1 MVSRSAEIS
10 WYAAVLALIGALGF
24 AGGMKVKHARGAEL
38 DDMYVIRGTAEAI
51 DHSRSDKVIGVVGDG
66 PSGTPMLFKDEADCK
81 AYTKTKEF
89 ADRTAKM
96 AILMQTWHP
105 PARLHQECA
114 PLHALRE
121 REA

>member
-1 MVSRSAEIS
+1 MSRFAVVGA
-10 WYAAVLALIGALGF
+10 YAALLAVVGALAF
-24 AGGMKVKHARGAEL
+24 AGGMKVHRAHGTEL

-105 PARLHQECA
+105 PARLHQECV